1 MEFNI
6 NKVYTAVNANEVP
19 IESKCVF
26 ADTLGALSA
35 KVEGKEIQ
43 NFITTLK
50 RIYNDG
56 SYDRFYNG
64 DDLFCFAYLIELPKE
79 PKYKP
84 FSNMENLKKSAV
96 KYKGFIKTK
105 QGAQEGIIIGISFDY
120 RAIIKT
126 RWGVNYLTFE
136 QLFESYIF
144 DDGSPCGELVES

>member
-79 PKYKP
+79 P
-84 FSNMENLKKSAV
+84 
-96 KYKGFIKTK
+96 
-105 QGAQEGIIIGISFDY
+105 Q
-120 RAIIKT
+120 
-126 RWGVNYLTFE
+126 YLTTK
-136 QLFESYIF
+136 
-144 DDGSPCGELVES
+144 GEIK